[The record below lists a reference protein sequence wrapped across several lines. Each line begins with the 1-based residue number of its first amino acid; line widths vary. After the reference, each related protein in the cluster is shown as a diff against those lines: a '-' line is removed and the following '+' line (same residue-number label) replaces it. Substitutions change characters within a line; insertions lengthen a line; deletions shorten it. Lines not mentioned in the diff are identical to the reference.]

1 MRIRIRNTEKLL
13 NSHFFCQVV
22 QTAARELKRLR
33 KMSAQMPEY
42 PMLRHYLEL
51 IAELPWS
58 TSSQAGFVYPELARI
73 RNFF

>member
-1 MRIRIRNTEKLL
+1 
-13 NSHFFCQVV
+13 VV

-33 KMSAQMPEY
+33 KMSGQMPEY

-58 TSSQAGFVYPELARI
+58 TSSQAGFVYPDLAESGTFFKAIWI
-73 RNFF
+73 RNNHFKP